1 MSKAT
6 IPWNGPN
13 GSPAPP
19 GRTGRDGKTASQKS
33 TAQFLPK
40 MRAPNLVVR
49 NVRRLHTE
57 ANAPTLRRSQQ
68 SKKHQEAVPDG
79 GDDRDSTTRCKR
91 VSDLETFAA
100 KDILSKTGKA
110 CMGAADEA
118 AGRARRSFSAVGG
131 CRAFEHVLLG
141 GNTVHAEE
149 LGGLGHRFSN
159 ILLRM
164 RGKKYWC
171 CTCTFSL
178 CVTLFQNEKNKNENK
193 QFTKSERPL
202 LALHLRK
209 NRASPHLSLLVR
221 GRPLVVFTAQCS
233 TRHQMGSGTCFSF
246 PSCNCHQRSSHPAP
260 CVGQGFS
267 SPTP

>member
-1 MSKAT
+1 
-6 IPWNGPN
+6 
-13 GSPAPP
+13 
-19 GRTGRDGKTASQKS
+19 
-33 TAQFLPK
+33 

-49 NVRRLHTE
+49 NVRRLHSE
-57 ANAPTLRRSQQ
+57 AKALTLRGSEQ

-118 AGRARRSFSAVGG
+118 AARARRSFSAVGG

-159 ILLRM
+159 ILLRV

-178 CVTLFQNEKNKNENK
+178 CVTLFQNEKNKNENNSPK
-193 QFTKSERPL
+193 VRDLSWLCIFGRTGQARICLCWCEGAL
-202 LALHLRK
+202 LWSSLHNAALGTRWGLGLAFPSLAVIVIRGHLIPPPAWARV
-209 NRASPHLSLLVR
+209 SPHQHHKDTCC
-221 GRPLVVFTAQCS
+221 VFCL
-233 TRHQMGSGTCFSF
+233 
-246 PSCNCHQRSSHPAP
+246 
-260 CVGQGFS
+260 
-267 SPTP
+267 